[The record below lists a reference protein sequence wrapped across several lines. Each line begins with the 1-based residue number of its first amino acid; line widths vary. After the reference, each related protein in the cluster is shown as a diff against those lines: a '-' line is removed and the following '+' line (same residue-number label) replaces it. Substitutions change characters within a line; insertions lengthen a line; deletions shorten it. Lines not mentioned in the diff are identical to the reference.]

1 MGEMINKYKI
11 GDNILVKGKMLNDD
25 MDAEEK
31 EKIINRIKELDAEC
45 DRLNAEMKQMELF
58 TDQRTK
64 INHMMI
70 NAGGVMNE
78 KNECYRIR

>member
-11 GDNILVKGKMLNDD
+11 DDNILVKGKMLNDD

-45 DRLNAEMKQMELF
+45 DRLNAEMKRMELF
-58 TDQRTK
+58 ADQRTK

-70 NAGGVMNE
+70 NAGV
-78 KNECYRIR
+78 